1 MAFSSG
7 KSTITIEDI
16 ANKVSEI
23 EILNFYLGVK
33 DIPTIIRSPLRE
45 DNNPSFGLYSLNGS
59 KIHFKDL
66 ATKESGGIYDL
77 LSKMWDTDLIT
88 TLERINKDI
97 PKFNIINK
105 TQTNNLQI
113 KSTEVYNSNTDL
125 LCKIRDWEFYDI
137 EFWKSYG
144 ITIEWLKFADVY
156 PISHKIII
164 KNNKKYIF
172 KADKYAYA
180 YVERKEGKITLK
192 IYQPYNT
199 NGYKWSNKNDYSVI
213 SLWTKIPET
222 GNKVCICASL
232 KDALC
237 LWANTGIPS
246 IAIQGEGYNISQTA
260 NNNLSS
266 RFKNIYIL
274 LDNDEEGLKDGIS
287 LAEKTGFKNL
297 VLPNID
303 NKKDVSDLYKSLKN
317 KEDFKKIIVPLFN
330 N

>member
-1 MAFSSG
+1 MAGCRDDNLPILFWGVWVFLGIILIFSSG

-222 GNKVCICASL
+222 GDKVCICASL

-237 LWANTGIPS
+237 LWEIGRAH
-246 IAIQGEGYNISQTA
+246 
-260 NNNLSS
+260 
-266 RFKNIYIL
+266 
-274 LDNDEEGLKDGIS
+274 
-287 LAEKTGFKNL
+287 
-297 VLPNID
+297 V
-303 NKKDVSDLYKSLKN
+303 
-317 KEDFKKIIVPLFN
+317 
-330 N
+330 

>member
-222 GNKVCICASL
+222 GDKVCICASL

-260 NNNLSS
+260 SNNLSS